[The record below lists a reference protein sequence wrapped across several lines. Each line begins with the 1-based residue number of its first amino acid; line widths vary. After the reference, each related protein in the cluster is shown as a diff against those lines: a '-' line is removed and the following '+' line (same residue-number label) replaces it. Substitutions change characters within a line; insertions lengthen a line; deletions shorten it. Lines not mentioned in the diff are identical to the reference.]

1 MYVLILAIGIFVN
14 ALLTLHNANLGFI
27 YGGLMTMSSIKILV
41 EKFVSFRINEQA
53 NLGKIIIMSTADLN
67 GL

>member
-1 MYVLILAIGIFVN
+1 
-14 ALLTLHNANLGFI
+14 
-27 YGGLMTMSSIKILV
+27 MTMSGIKMIV
-41 EKFVSFRINEQA
+41 EKFVNFRINEQT